1 MDVQNA
7 ILVAAHPD
15 DEILW
20 FSSIF
25 DQCKRV
31 VVCYGESASSKESWD
46 SGRVRLMQE
55 YPLAKVKFLKLR
67 QSGGFDAANWYKP
80 ESSDSGLRLRGRAV
94 ATYEKNAHDLMRIL
108 ASDLDQESVVV
119 THNPWGEYG
128 HEEHVQV
135 FRVLQ
140 RLEQTMGFELY
151 VDGYVSNRS
160 ATLMTQSLHLL
171 DGAPLLRDSDRS
183 LAQQLKRLYMDYDCW
198 TFDDDFEWPEFELFY
213 RVRQSGARATNAS
226 VSVPL
231 SLISR
236 DHYVSPARKAA
247 KNLLPGSVKSLVK
260 KAIK

>member
-31 VVCYGESASSKESWD
+31 VVCYGASASSKESWD
-46 SGRVRLMQE
+46 SGRIRLME
-55 YPLAKVKFLKLR
+55 AYPLAKVKFLKLR
-67 QSGGFDAANWYKP
+67 QSGGFDTANWYEP
-80 ESSDSGLRLRGRAV
+80 ELADSGLRLHGRAV
-94 ATYEKNAHDLMRIL
+94 ATYEKNADQLLRIL
-108 ASDLDQESVVV
+108 GSDLHNETVVV

-140 RLEQTMGFELY
+140 TLQERIGFQLY

-160 ATLMTQSLHLL
+160 AKLMTESLHLL
-171 DGAPLLRDSDRS
+171 ESTPLVRETNRM
-183 LAQQLKRLYMDYDCW
+183 LANQLKRLYMDYDCW

-213 RVRQSGARATNAS
+213 RVARPFGQSRKLSA
-226 VSVPL
+226 SVPL

-236 DHYVSPARKAA
+236 NHYVSPARKAI
-247 KNLLPGSVKSLVK
+247 KNLLPGSVKSLIK
-260 KAIK
+260 KALK